1 MISRSGLGTFSP
13 GDGGVFMAATRA
25 GLARMSCMSAKD
37 IELRLV
43 TEGRFQE
50 LPEACRAGLKRLADD
65 AHCQS
70 ACGAR

>member
-1 MISRSGLGTFSP
+1 
-13 GDGGVFMAATRA
+13 MAATRA
-25 GLARMSCMSAKD
+25 GLARMSWMSAKD

-50 LPEACRAGLKRLADD
+50 LPEACRAGLERLADD